1 MSKHIFMKTNNN
13 ESCKLKFLKYK
24 ILIIIKCR
32 GNLKNKLIKTLSH
45 KTSVTERNIA
55 FRRKEAVK
63 TMSKG
68 GYIRIYFASFF
79 EWWCL
84 VGDIF
89 LLMVGGGGWWWIV
102 MNGGGWWWVVVDIF
116 WLVVGDGGWWW
127 MVVGFGRHIF
137 AGGGGWWMVVDGGG
151 WWWVIAGGGIV

>member
-1 MSKHIFMKTNNN
+1 MKTNNN
-13 ESCKLKFLKYK
+13 ESCNLKFLKYK

-32 GNLKNKLIKTLSH
+32 GTLKNKLIKILLH
-45 KTSVTERNIA
+45 KISVTERNIA

-79 EWWCL
+79 GWWCL

-89 LLMVGGGGWWWIV
+89 LLVVGGGYV
-102 MNGGGWWWVVVDIF
+102 FASGGWQWMVVVGCGRYI
-116 WLVVGDGGWWW
+116 LLAVGDGGWWW
-127 MVVGFGRHIF
+127 MVVGH
-137 AGGGGWWMVVDGGG
+137 GGWWHSL
-151 WWWVIAGGGIV
+151 A